1 MRLVVGGRQ
10 ARQRK
15 LEAAERARQ
24 RAEAEAARLEE
35 ERRKAIFT
43 EEEQVKLAQAMKK
56 FPPGTINRWEKISR
70 CAARARAAVRRT
82 SSVPVVM
89 ARAWLWQVGGD
100 AVGEGGHGRHEG
112 APGQGTNPAPSS
124 AFSSALDSIAD
135 RLRNDRLR
143 RSSTRRYSSRGR

>member
-1 MRLVVGGRQ
+1 M
-10 ARQRK
+10 
-15 LEAAERARQ
+15 
-24 RAEAEAARLEE
+24 EE

-70 CAARARAAVRRT
+70 CAAGARAAVRRT

-112 APGQGTNPAPSS
+112 APGQGANPAPSS

>member
-1 MRLVVGGRQ
+1 MD
-10 ARQRK
+10 
-15 LEAAERARQ
+15 
-24 RAEAEAARLEE
+24 E

-70 CAARARAAVRRT
+70 CAAGARARARAAVRRT

-89 ARAWLWQVGGD
+89 VRAWLWQVGGD

-124 AFSSALDSIAD
+124 AFCTGFY
-135 RLRNDRLR
+135 R
-143 RSSTRRYSSRGR
+143 

>member
-1 MRLVVGGRQ
+1 MVVGGRQ

-70 CAARARAAVRRT
+70 CASRARAAKNLIC
-82 SSVPVVM
+82 PGCHG
-89 ARAWLWQVGGD
+89 ARVAVAGGW
-100 AVGEGGHGRHEG
+100 G
-112 APGQGTNPAPSS
+112 
-124 AFSSALDSIAD
+124 
-135 RLRNDRLR
+135 
-143 RSSTRRYSSRGR
+143 RGR

>member
-1 MRLVVGGRQ
+1 MCGGRQ

-70 CAARARAAVRRT
+70 CASRARAAVRRT

-89 ARAWLWQVGGD
+89 VRAWLWQGGGD

-124 AFSSALDSIAD
+124 AFC
-135 RLRNDRLR
+135 
-143 RSSTRRYSSRGR
+143 STGFYR

>member
-1 MRLVVGGRQ
+1 MVVGGRQ

-70 CAARARAAVRRT
+70 CARQSLSTRNLICSELT
-82 SSVPVVM
+82 VVM

-112 APGQGTNPAPSS
+112 APGQGTNPARSS

-143 RSSTRRYSSRGR
+143 RSSTRRSRSRGR